1 MILMLS
7 GTQDGRALG
16 TAIAESGHRL
26 IMTAVSE
33 YGGERL
39 PVHDNIEHKVGHLD
53 QSEMVSLIKD
63 RKVKILIDATHPYA
77 VAASENAIAAAEE
90 AGIAYLR
97 YERPDLKAE
106 ADKGLVYI
114 KSYEEAAQ
122 WLSQTQGHI
131 FLTIGSRR
139 LKPFVD
145 VLASERLTARVLPV
159 VSVLEQCAE
168 LGLKPNQIIAM
179 QGPFS
184 KEINLAM
191 LKQFQS
197 KYLVTKASSTVG
209 GFEDKISAARELGM
223 TVLVIERPDIVY
235 PSVCHD
241 INTCIK
247 KLQSQVFIF

>member
-16 TAIAESGHRL
+16 TAIAKSGHRL

-39 PVHDNIEHKVGHLD
+39 PVHENIEHRVGHLD
-53 QSEMVSLIKD
+53 QSEMVALIEE
-63 RKVKILIDATHPYA
+63 RQIRMLVDATHPYA

-106 ADKGLVYI
+106 AEKGIVYI
-114 KSYEEAAQ
+114 KSYEDAAK
-122 WLSQTQGHI
+122 WLSQTEGHI

-145 VLASERLTARVLPV
+145 TLAPERLTARVLPV
-159 VSVLEQCAE
+159 VSVLEACVK
-168 LGLKPNQIIAM
+168 LGLRPNQIIAM

-184 KEINLAM
+184 KEMNLAM
-191 LKQFQS
+191 LRRFNA

-223 TVLVIERPDIVY
+223 TVLVIERPDIIY
-235 PSVCHD
+235 PCVCHD
-241 INTCIK
+241 VNACVEELAAHLTDA
-247 KLQSQVFIF
+247 